1 MKPVKYIRFS
11 VLVLPLLFLWIGLN
25 FNLAKFG
32 NDPNYVYLVNALAIC
47 DGKSV
52 GYIDH
57 PGTTV
62 IQIGAATIAV
72 QHLISNPENESLV
85 QHVLKDSHAF
95 VVGIRNVLLF
105 LNAIGL
111 FLLGWL
117 AIKKTGSVWIAILL
131 QAFTLI
137 TTNTLDH
144 AWTKISPEPF
154 LFFLT
159 SIYVIVILYFYAEK
173 NINNW
178 KYVLIFALLSG
189 AGLATKATF
198 LPVAVFPFVVLP
210 TLKKKFVYLA
220 GIIPSF
226 VLFTIPIIPEYK
238 NMYFWFRNL
247 SSHSGIYG
255 HGEKGFI
262 DLNTYFPNILK
273 IIENNF
279 IFATVF
285 FIVVLIVLP
294 ALFHFFKNKRP
305 MSREALILTGLVI
318 SSALGVLMVAKH
330 YHANHYLIPELQ
342 LTGISAFF
350 ILKIALKAK
359 LPEKAKK
366 LVFPAVTVT
375 LILFLAWKQPPVI
388 KYIDEGYR
396 ITNEEMETTNAI
408 LENDYPGYNRIYYYP
423 NSLNPYSALNF
434 GDVYCKRQFLPQIKE
449 LFNNVFF
456 YHSFEKRIKNWNAEI
471 KPAELVELYGN
482 KILLTGG
489 PHNEQEA
496 AEISRNGFP
505 LKNIYKGRIQT
516 IYVLDTLRFNQ
527 LSDGV
532 DSNTDEIFYSDMEH
546 VSSDNQYIL
555 GINGERTG
563 NAGLRSQEKSR
574 SGNYSVKLDESVE
587 FALEY
592 LLTGLEPGA
601 EYEVEIWRNAQNNSG
616 RLVVSST
623 DARLFYRAQTDY
635 ARTDEKG
642 WQLLRINFTA
652 TPEMEGETFKI
663 YIWNLDKQVGYFDDF
678 AIRKLSGKPVETTV
692 K

>member
-1 MKPVKYIRFS
+1 MKPEKYIRFS
-11 VLVLPLLFLWIGLN
+11 VMILPFLFLWIGLN

-47 DGKSV
+47 DGKDV

-72 QHLISNPENESLV
+72 QHLFSNPDNEPLV
-85 QHVLKDSHAF
+85 QHVLKDSHTF

-105 LNAIGL
+105 LNVIGL
-111 FLLGWL
+111 FFLGWL
-117 AIKKTGSVWIAILL
+117 AIKKTGSVWTALLL
-131 QAFTLI
+131 QAFTFI

-159 SIYVIVILYFYAEK
+159 SIYVIAILYFYTEK
-173 NINNW
+173 NFNSW
-178 KYVLIFALLSG
+178 KYVIVFALLAG

-198 LPVAVFPFVVLP
+198 LPVVVFPFIVLS
-210 TLKKKFVYLA
+210 TLKKKLIYLA
-220 GIIPSF
+220 GILPSF

-262 DLNTYFPNILK
+262 DFNTYFPNILK

-279 IFATVF
+279 IFAAVL
-285 FIVVLIVLP
+285 FIGVIIVIPVLFQFL
-294 ALFHFFKNKRP
+294 KKKKP

-318 SSALGVLMVAKH
+318 SSGLGILMVAKH
-330 YHANHYLIPELQ
+330 YHANHYLIPVLQ

-350 ILKIALKAK
+350 ILKIARKSK
-359 LPEKAKK
+359 LPEMAKK
-366 LVFPAVTVT
+366 IAFPVVTVAM
-375 LILFLAWKQPPVI
+375 ILFLAWKQPPII
-388 KYIDEGYR
+388 KYINEGYR
-396 ITNEEMETTNAI
+396 ITNEEMEATNSM
-408 LENDYPGYNRIYYYP
+408 LENNYPGYTRVYYYP

-434 GDVYCKRQFLPQIKE
+434 GDVYCKRQFLPQIKK
-449 LFNNVFF
+449 LYPNVFF
-456 YHSFEKRIKNWNAEI
+456 YHSFEKRIKNWNAEM

-489 PHNEQEA
+489 PHSEQEA

-516 IYVLDTLRFNQ
+516 IYVLDTLRLNQ
-527 LSDGV
+527 FSEDM
-532 DSNTDEIFYSDMEH
+532 DSNTHEIFYCDMEH
-546 VSSDNQYIL
+546 VSSDNQFIL
-555 GINGERTG
+555 GINGEKVG
-563 NAGLRSQEKSR
+563 NAGLRTKEKSR
-574 SGNYSVKLDESVE
+574 SGNHSVKLNESVE
-587 FALEY
+587 FAMEY
-592 LLTGLEPGA
+592 LLTEMEPGA
-601 EYEVEIWRNAQNNSG
+601 EYEVEVWRNAENTSG
-616 RLVVSST
+616 RLVVSSS
-623 DARLFYRAQTDY
+623 DAKLFYRAQTDY
-635 ARTDEKG
+635 SRTDENG
-642 WQLLRINFTA
+642 WQLLRIKFTA
-652 TPEMEGETFKI
+652 TQEMEGETLKV
-663 YIWNLDKQVGYFDDF
+663 YLWNMDKQVGYFDDLV
-678 AIRKLSGKPVETTV
+678 IRKLSGSID
-692 K
+692 

>member
-72 QHLISNPENESLV
+72 QHLISNPENEPLV
-85 QHVLKDSHAF
+85 QDVLKNPHTF

-105 LNAIGL
+105 LNVFGL

-117 AIKKTGSVWIAILL
+117 ALKKTGSIWVALLL
-131 QAFTLI
+131 QAFTFI

-159 SIYVIVILYFYAEK
+159 SIYVIVILYFYSEK
-173 NINNW
+173 NSNSW
-178 KYVLIFALLSG
+178 KYVIVFSLLAG

-198 LPVAVFPFVVLP
+198 LPVAVFPFLVLP
-210 TLKKKFVYLA
+210 TLKKKLVYLA
-220 GIIPSF
+220 GILPSF

-238 NMYFWFRNL
+238 NMYFWFRDL

-262 DLNTYFPNILK
+262 DFNTYFPNILK

-279 IFATVF
+279 IFAAVF
-285 FIVVLIVLP
+285 VIGVLFVLP
-294 ALFHFFKNKRP
+294 ALIQFFKNKRP

-318 SSALGVLMVAKH
+318 SSGLGVLMVAKH
-330 YHANHYLIPELQ
+330 YHANHYLIPVLQ

-375 LILFLAWKQPPVI
+375 LVLFLAWKQPPVI
-388 KYIDEGYR
+388 KYIDDGYR
-396 ITNEEMETTNAI
+396 ITNEEMETTNAV
-408 LENDYPGYNRIYYYP
+408 LENDYPDYTRVYYYP

-434 GDVYCKRQFLPQIKE
+434 GDVYCKRQFSPQLKE
-449 LFNNVFF
+449 LYPNVFF

-471 KPAELVELYGN
+471 KPAELIELCGN
-482 KILLTGG
+482 NILLTGG
-489 PHNEQEA
+489 PHNDQEA
-496 AEISRNGFP
+496 VEISQNGFP

-527 LSDGV
+527 LAENAANETNELFV
-532 DSNTDEIFYSDMEH
+532 CNMEH
-546 VSSDNQYIL
+546 ISADNQFIL
-555 GINGERTG
+555 GINGEKVG
-563 NAGLRSQEKSR
+563 NAGLRSQEIAR
-574 SGNYSVKLDESVE
+574 SGEYSVKLDESVE
-587 FALEY
+587 FAMEY

-601 EYEVEIWRNAQNNSG
+601 EYEVEVWRNAQNNSG
-616 RLVVSST
+616 RLVVASA

-635 ARTDEKG
+635 AITDENG

-652 TPEMEGETFKI
+652 TPGMKGETFKI
-663 YIWNLDKQVGYFDDF
+663 YIWNLDKQVGYFDDLVV
-678 AIRKLSGKPVETTV
+678 RKRAGNPT
-692 K
+692 

>member
-1 MKPVKYIRFS
+1 MKTEKYIRFS
-11 VLVLPLLFLWIGLN
+11 VLILPLLFLWVGLN

-47 DGKSV
+47 DGKDV

-72 QHLISNPENESLV
+72 QHLISNPENEPLV
-85 QHVLKDSHAF
+85 QHVLKDSHTF

-117 AIKKTGSVWIAILL
+117 ALKKTGSVWVAILL
-131 QAFTLI
+131 QAFTFI

-159 SIYVIVILYFYAEK
+159 NIYVIAILYFYYEK
-173 NINNW
+173 HPNSW
-178 KYVLIFALLSG
+178 KYVVVFSLLAG

-198 LPVAVFPFVVLP
+198 LPVIFFPLVVIP
-210 TLKKKFVYLA
+210 TLKKKLVYVT
-220 GIIPSF
+220 GILPSF

-262 DLNTYFPNILK
+262 DFNTYFPNILK

-279 IFATVF
+279 IFAGVF
-285 FIVVLIVLP
+285 FASAILVIP
-294 ALFHFFKNKRP
+294 FLFQLLKKKNP
-305 MSREALILTGLVI
+305 MTREAMFLTGLVI
-318 SSALGVLMVAKH
+318 SSGLGILMVAKH
-330 YHANHYLIPELQ
+330 YHANHYLIPVLQ
-342 LTGISAFF
+342 LSGISLFF
-350 ILKIALKAK
+350 VVKIILKANLSGTV
-359 LPEKAKK
+359 KK
-366 LVFPAVTVT
+366 FSWPAITII

-396 ITNEEMETTNAI
+396 LTNEEMETTNAM
-408 LENDYPGYNRIYYYP
+408 LEREYPDYTRIYYYP

-434 GDVYCKRQFLPQIKE
+434 GDVYCKRQFLPQIKS
-449 LFNNVFF
+449 LYPNKYF
-456 YHSFEKRIKNWNAEI
+456 YHSFEKRIKNWDAEI
-471 KPAELVELYGN
+471 KPAELVELHGN

-489 PHNEQEA
+489 PHSNQEA
-496 AEISRNGFP
+496 VEISKNGFP

-516 IYVLDTLRFNQ
+516 IYVMDTLRFEQ
-527 LSDGV
+527 LTELPDG
-532 DSNTDEIFYSDMEH
+532 DSEELLFCDMEH
-546 VSSDNQYIL
+546 LSANDQFIL
-555 GINGERTG
+555 GMNGEQIG
-563 NAGLRSQEKSR
+563 NADLRSQEKSR
-574 SGNYSVKLDESVE
+574 SGNFSVKLNQSSE

-592 LLTGLEPGA
+592 LLTDLEPGA
-601 EYEVEIWRNAQNNSG
+601 EYEAEVWRNADNTSG
-616 RLVVSST
+616 RLVVSSS
-623 DARLFYRAQTDY
+623 DAKLFYRAQTDF
-635 ARTDEKG
+635 AITDENG

-652 TPEMEGETFKI
+652 TPEMEGETFKV
-663 YIWNLDKQVGYFDDF
+663 YIWNKDKQVGYFDDLVV
-678 AIRKLSGKPVETTV
+678 RKRADSEN
-692 K
+692 

>member
-1 MKPVKYIRFS
+1 MKPEKLSRFS
-11 VLVLPLLFLWIGLN
+11 ILILPLLFLWIGLN

-72 QHLISNPENESLV
+72 QHLFSNPENEPLV

-117 AIKKTGSVWIAILL
+117 AFKKTGSVWIAIML
-131 QAFTLI
+131 QAFTFI

-154 LFFLT
+154 LYFLT
-159 SIYVIVILYFYAEK
+159 CIYVIAILYFYTEK
-173 NINNW
+173 NFNSW
-178 KYVLIFALLSG
+178 KYVVIFALLSG

-198 LPVAVFPFVVLP
+198 LPVAVFPFIVLP

-220 GIIPSF
+220 GIIPAF

-262 DLNTYFPNILK
+262 DFNTYFPNILR

-279 IFATVF
+279 IFALVL
-285 FIVVLIVLP
+285 FIGVLIVLP
-294 ALFHFFKNKRP
+294 AVFQFLKNKKP
-305 MSREALILTGLVI
+305 MSREKLILTGLVI
-318 SSALGVLMVAKH
+318 SSFLGVLMVAKH
-330 YHANHYLIPELQ
+330 YHANHYLIPVLQ
-342 LTGISAFF
+342 LTGISVFF

-359 LPEKAKK
+359 LPEMTKK
-366 LVFPAVTVT
+366 LAFAAVTVV
-375 LILFLAWKQPPVI
+375 LILFLAWKQPPII
-388 KYIDEGYR
+388 KYIDKGYQ
-396 ITNEEMETTNAI
+396 ITNEEMETTNTM
-408 LENDYPGYNRIYYYP
+408 LENDYPGYTRIYYYP
-423 NSLNPYSALNF
+423 NSLNQYSALNF

-449 LFNNVFF
+449 LYNNVFF

-471 KPAELVELYGN
+471 KPAELIELYGN

-505 LKNIYKGRIQT
+505 LNNIYKGRIQT

-527 LSDGV
+527 FSEGMG
-532 DSNTDEIFYSDMEH
+532 SHTDEIFYCDMEH
-546 VSSDNQYIL
+546 VSSDNQFIL
-555 GINGERTG
+555 GKNGESVG
-563 NAGLRSQEKSR
+563 NARLRSQEKSR
-574 SGNYSVKLDESVE
+574 SGNYSVKLDETVE
-587 FALEY
+587 FVLEY
-592 LLTGLEPGA
+592 LLTDLEQGA
-601 EYEVEIWRNAQNNSG
+601 DYEVEVWRNAGNNSG
-616 RLVVSST
+616 RLVVSSS
-623 DARLFYRAQTDY
+623 DAKLFYRAQTDF
-635 ARTDEKG
+635 ARTDENG

-652 TPEMEGETFKI
+652 APELQGETLKV
-663 YIWNLDKQVGYFDDF
+663 YLWNIDKQVGYFDDF
-678 AIRKLSGKPVETTV
+678 VIRKLSGSLGETTEQ
-692 K
+692 